1 MQLEGSVAKLIE
13 GRTPISFRTKHK
25 ITFAL
30 MRLVFV
36 AVPLLAGLDKFVN
49 FITDWEQYV
58 SPALKPVIPMS
69 SKNIMRCAGV
79 AEIAVGM
86 TTISNPRVGSIAF
99 ALMLGGIILN
109 LLTMRKQ
116 LHIASL
122 DFCLAGFA
130 LAFAALLRDSERL

>member
-1 MQLEGSVAKLIE
+1 VAKLSE
-13 GRTPISFRTKHK
+13 RQTPVSFRAKHK
-25 ITFAL
+25 LAFIL

-36 AVPLLAGLDKFVN
+36 AVPLLAGLDKFAN

-58 SPALKPVIPMS
+58 SPAIKPLIPIS

-79 AEIAVGM
+79 AEIAVGI
-86 TTISNPRVGSIAF
+86 TTISNPRTGSTAF
-99 ALMLGGIILN
+99 AVMLGGIILN

-130 LAFAALLRDSERL
+130 LAFAALLPDSEKL